1 MSDTVQSFILFALL
15 GGFVLLS
22 ASFAMTMD
30 FAAIMASI
38 NGALLILGFVELITG
53 ASETRRKS
61 RAVTERYES
70 YLVRSYQVQQQ
81 GIILEESESK
91 ELKKQLARYYALRVW
106 AGHGG
111 RVLTKV
117 WVLLSSTLVV
127 GLLGI
132 VLWASLEKPGK
143 GGALAGFLVATLFL
157 NFLYLGLATVVR
169 VRSDKNY
176 DHLEASYKWADQLGI
191 PAYEA
196 RDTVMKLHRRNRS
209 IPGKIINRHA
219 QMAIFWRSGYELRKR
234 SIE

>member
-1 MSDTVQSFILFALL
+1 
-15 GGFVLLS
+15 
-22 ASFAMTMD
+22 
-30 FAAIMASI
+30 MASI

-81 GIILEESESK
+81 GIVLEESESK

-117 WVLLSSTLVV
+117 WVLLSFTLVV

-132 VLWASLEKPGK
+132 VLWASVEKPGK
-143 GGALAGFLVATLFL
+143 ASALAAFLVTTLFL
-157 NFLYLGLATVVR
+157 NFLYLGLATIVR

-176 DHLEASYKWADQLGI
+176 DHLEASYKWADKLGI
-191 PAYEA
+191 SAYEA
-196 RDTVMKLHRRNRS
+196 RDVVVQLHRKNRS
-209 IPGKIINRHA
+209 VPRKTLNRNA
-219 QMAIFWRSGYELRKR
+219 QIAIFWKSGYELRKQN
-234 SIE
+234 IE